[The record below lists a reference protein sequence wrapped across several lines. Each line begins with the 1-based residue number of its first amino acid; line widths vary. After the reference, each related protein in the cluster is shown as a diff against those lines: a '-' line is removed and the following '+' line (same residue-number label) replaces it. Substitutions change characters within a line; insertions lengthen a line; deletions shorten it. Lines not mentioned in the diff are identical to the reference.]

1 MKVFI
6 TTLLFLIIFST
17 TAYSQSELI
26 EVPDS
31 LSGWET
37 DWDIRLS
44 GAQASYTNW
53 AQGGTSNISA
63 ATRSVFNTMRQL
75 NRFSYA
81 FRIDTRYGGARLS
94 GEGLRKTDDRFHVA
108 NRFLYDVRS
117 DDSIFKFF
125 TNITLRTQ
133 FDKGFEY
140 EGNEDGSDRL
150 ISRFMSPATFNQNA
164 GIAYVPAAS
173 FSIELGLG
181 LQQKYIHDRDLRH
194 IYKLEP
200 DEPLRT
206 EAGFNVG
213 STLELDVATNVEL
226 KSNLNTFTN
235 IKTSVRST
243 DIHFS
248 NKLDGQINSNMNA
261 SLNVDIIYDDSFSKE
276 LQIAQ
281 VVSLGVSYK
290 LR

>member
-6 TTLLFLIIFST
+6 TTLLFFTIFSS
-17 TAYSQSELI
+17 TAFSQDEII

-31 LSGWET
+31 LNGWET

-63 ATRSVFNTMRQL
+63 ATRSVFTTMRQL

-94 GEGLRKTDDRFHVA
+94 GEGLRKTNDRLHVT
-108 NRFLYDVRS
+108 NRFLYDVTS
-117 DDSIFKFF
+117 EDSIFKFF
-125 TNITLRTQ
+125 SNITLRTQ

-164 GIAYVPAAS
+164 GIAYVPATS

-200 DEPLRT
+200 DESLRT

-213 STLELDVATNVEL
+213 SSLELDVATNVEL

-261 SLNVDIIYDDSFSKE
+261 SLSVDVIYDDSFSKE